1 MLGSCRHIVA
11 GVSGGA
17 DSVCLII
24 VLCNIIKKYGLDM
37 ELTAVHINH
46 GIRGAEAD
54 RDEAFTRN
62 LCDSLKVPL
71 VVKAVDVPKLAR
83 EGGLS
88 EEEAGRKARYEI
100 FGELAGDDGRIAVA
114 HHMDDEAETV
124 LMNMFRGCGLKGAG
138 GISPVRDN
146 IIRPFLCVSRSEIE
160 DYLKSIG
167 QAYVTDSTNLSC
179 DYTRNRLRNDIIPL
193 IRSSFNSNITEKLC
207 DMAEEMRA
215 AEEYMEKQAEALK
228 AEVCSF
234 DMSFAGKRCTINAE
248 RLKSVPRV
256 IQSRIIA
263 GVLAKLAGSSKDI
276 YRKHI
281 EAVLELMDMQAGKE
295 IHLPYGIT
303 AVRSCNG
310 VELLQGYEIVRHTGN
325 EAAIKSDVSDSGMG
339 SCCKSAGKNAG
350 GLYME
355 LPLEKLLEEPAVL
368 EIPGSV
374 YYDGKLRNKARMV
387 FEVYEN
393 PQAAGAS
400 NAQISDSGQIYK
412 SIEKNSNNDYTKYFD
427 YDTIKNT
434 ICVRN
439 RREGDYITIS
449 YKKSEYPGGDI
460 CNDVE
465 KCHGSEIYGSKKLKK
480 EFTDKKI
487 PGIFK
492 DMVVLLAAGN
502 DILWAAGVRQSVKYY
517 VSNTTKRILKVSID
531 FKEDEGYDTRN
542 QHIDI

>member
-1 MLGSCRHIVA
+1 MVEKVYKYIKDNNMLDNCRHIVV

-24 VLCNIIKKYGLDM
+24 VLCDIVKKYGLDM

-62 LCDSLKVPL
+62 LCDGLRVSFVS
-71 VVKAVDVPKLAR
+71 KAVDVPKLAK

-88 EEEAGRKARYEI
+88 EEEAGRKVRYEI

-124 LMNMFRGCGLKGAG
+124 LMNLFRGCGLRGAG
-138 GISPVRDN
+138 GMAPVRDN
-146 IIRPFLCVSRSEIE
+146 VIRPLLCVSRSEIE

-167 QAYVTDSTNLSC
+167 QAYMTDSTNLSG
-179 DYTRNRLRNDIIPL
+179 DYTRNRLRNDIIL
-193 IRSSFNSNITEKLC
+193 RIKGSFNSNVTEKLC
-207 DMAEEMRA
+207 NMAEEMRDT
-215 AEEYMEKQAEALK
+215 EEYMEQQAEMIK
-228 AEVCSF
+228 ADVCSF
-234 DMSFAGKRCTINAE
+234 EAGSSGKHCRVSLE
-248 RLKSVPRV
+248 KFKDVPHVLQR
-256 IQSRIIA
+256 RIIA
-263 GVLAKLAGSSKDI
+263 GVLAQLSGSRKDI

-295 IHLPYGIT
+295 VYLPYNIT
-303 AVRSCNG
+303 AVRSCEAL
-310 VELLQGYEIVRHTGN
+310 ELLYRYEINSRCCSNSGGN
-325 EAAIKSDVSDSGMG
+325 VES
-339 SCCKSAGKNAG
+339 
-350 GLYME
+350 LYIE
-355 LPLEKLLEEPAVL
+355 LQPEQILEKPVFI
-368 EIPGSV
+368 EIPGNV
-374 YYDGKLRNKARMV
+374 YYDGKLKTGAVMR

-393 PQAAGAS
+393 PESVGAA
-400 NAQISDSGQIYK
+400 NAQVFDNMQFYK

-439 RREGDYITIS
+439 RREGDYIAIS
-449 YKKSEYPGGDI
+449 YKKSKDCGKEGCNGRTGGSS
-460 CNDVE
+460 
-465 KCHGSEIYGSKKLKK
+465 SEVYGSKKLKK

-492 DMVVLLAAGN
+492 DMVVLLAMGKE
-502 DILWAAGVRQSVKYY
+502 ILWAAGVRQSMGYY
-517 VSNTTKRILKVSID
+517 VRNTTKRILKVSID

-542 QHIDI
+542 QYIDI

>member
-54 RDEAFTRN
+54 RDEAFTKN
-62 LCDSLKVPL
+62 LCHSLRVPL

-100 FGELAGDDGRIAVA
+100 FGELAGDGGRIAVA

-124 LMNMFRGCGLKGAG
+124 LMNIFRGCGLKGAG

-160 DYLKSIG
+160 DYLKSMR

-193 IRSSFNSNITEKLC
+193 IKSSFNSNITEKLC
-207 DMAEEMRA
+207 NMAEEMRA

-228 AEVCSF
+228 VEVCSF
-234 DMSFAGKRCTINAE
+234 DMSLGKRCTINAE
-248 RLKSVPRV
+248 RLKNVSNV
-256 IQSRIIA
+256 IRSRIIA
-263 GVLAKLAGSSKDI
+263 GVLAQLAGSRKDI

-295 IHLPYGIT
+295 IDLPYGIT
-303 AVRSCNG
+303 AVRSRNG
-310 VELLQGYEIVRHTGN
+310 VELLQGYEIVNG
-325 EAAIKSDVSDSGMG
+325 
-339 SCCKSAGKNAG
+339 NAG
-350 GLYME
+350 SLYME
-355 LPLEKLLEEPAVL
+355 LQPERLLEKPVVL

-374 YYDGKLRNKARMV
+374 YYDGKLRNKARMF

-393 PQAAGAS
+393 PQAAGAE
-400 NAQISDSGQIYK
+400 NAQVSENVQFYK

-449 YKKSEYPGGDI
+449 YKKSDDRGGDV
-460 CNDVE
+460 CNGLEKCGGDVCNGVE
-465 KCHGSEIYGSKKLKK
+465 KCRSSEIYGGKKLKK

-502 DILWAAGVRQSVKYY
+502 DILWAAGVRQSMKYY
-517 VSNTTKRILKVSID
+517 VRNTTKRILKVSID
-531 FKEDEGYDTRN
+531 FKEDEGYDTRS